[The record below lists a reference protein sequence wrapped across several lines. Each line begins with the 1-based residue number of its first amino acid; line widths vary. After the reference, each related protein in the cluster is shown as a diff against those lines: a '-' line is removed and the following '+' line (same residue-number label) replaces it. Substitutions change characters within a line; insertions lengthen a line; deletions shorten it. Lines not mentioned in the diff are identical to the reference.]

1 MRVRFSA
8 VIARLVVFVTLVQ
21 LVEMC
26 KLQPRR
32 FSKVCTTILCTAS
45 ALMIDLN
52 SYVALA
58 DDAAATKP
66 VPQLYGLKKDRLLPC
81 KSKSN
86 CISSSSISS
95 LDHYGKPWAFESKDG
110 DAEYQ
115 QLVGVLESITD
126 FPLNVVDKDATK
138 RYVRVETRSAVP
150 LMGTD
155 DIEFLVNSLDNI
167 ITYRSN
173 SREVIMAGP
182 ENIGDGGSN
191 RNRLEVIRRKLGV
204 EEMALAATYDEKDLY
219 QEQDKL
225 GLFGRMNAA
234 SMPNEINFL
243 DNTVP
248 STTSSE

>member
-1 MRVRFSA
+1 
-8 VIARLVVFVTLVQ
+8 
-21 LVEMC
+21 
-26 KLQPRR
+26 
-32 FSKVCTTILCTAS
+32 
-45 ALMIDLN
+45 
-52 SYVALA
+52 
-58 DDAAATKP
+58 
-66 VPQLYGLKKDRLLPC
+66 
-81 KSKSN
+81 
-86 CISSSSISS
+86 
-95 LDHYGKPWAFESKDG
+95 
-110 DAEYQ
+110 
-115 QLVGVLESITD
+115 LESISD
-126 FPLNVVDKDATK
+126 FPLNIVDKDATK

-204 EEMALAATYDEKDLY
+204 EEMGVAATYDEKDLY

-248 STTSSE
+248 SSSSSE